1 MNSYNENLHSSVV
14 TALSDQELQVQKTKA
29 SLDASMF
36 SLYYAEGARIT
47 AAENLHIA
55 NTNLEFQQLAQ
66 EQAVIDS
73 DLSTN
78 VLASADL
85 AKELVA
91 KSVSNT
97 SVAAANVQIA
107 SNAILKLASDT
118 GSIFSIVNAADYGTE
133 IYDQSKEAYE
143 LMNKTAYL
151 AEQASQYSMEAS
163 TSIAEVPANTLSEKA
178 KNTNASIKSL
188 LDAVTTNF
196 NNASTAVVTYT
207 ETLATEN
214 TEEKAAEGVLE
225 NTNTVYNSSVESYD
239 LYNKEMNLNLLVK
252 VPDVVGE
259 RTNYKVSFDSYKSP
273 FDVSKFTSGLF
284 RKNKGYP
291 VSKYYIFLVR
301 NDKKDVFSISDAEG
315 LILLDPEEKR
325 YIEVKSNEKNS
336 HEKDIYQ
343 SQLKDVQ
350 GKSMELGVK
359 YVVFVFALLDNE
371 YKKLI
376 NTFDDYLSAPSAF
389 FTLTKQLAAPEAKT
403 IKVENNRMVFVVDE
417 NITEEIEYR
426 CMFLPNNQ
434 NLVKGLLTV
443 EGLKTIESETRK
455 LERIA
460 DTFDPLI
467 AKLETE
473 INNLTSEKSGVD
485 ELKTANR
492 EKWEDED
499 LDAKELKKLKDEHK
513 KLGVEYDKKS
523 AELAKLEKELKR
535 VEHRKQQ
542 AINSIDR
549 PKHIQPGFFFNYT
562 IASGLNLESY
572 SIAKKLKDKVDD
584 KEIWEVQITAS
595 TTDNFGNRLHE
606 GDKYIPVVLAMPNEG
621 EAVNNQILGALSD
634 FQHTKDFIYKNKV
647 LTNVITN

>member
-14 TALSDQELQVQKTKA
+14 TALNDQELLVQKTKA

-47 AAENLHIA
+47 AAENLQVA
-55 NTNLEFQQLAQ
+55 NTNLEFQQLTQ

-78 VLASADL
+78 VLASASL

-163 TSIAEVPANTLSEKA
+163 TLIAEVPANTLAEKA
-178 KNTNASIKSL
+178 KTTDSSIKSL

-196 NNASTAVVTYT
+196 NNASATVVTDT

-214 TEEKAAEGVLE
+214 TKEKAAEGVLE
-225 NTNTVYNSSVESYD
+225 NTNTVYNSSVESYG

-273 FDVSKFTSGLF
+273 FGITNYTNGFFK
-284 RKNKGYP
+284 KKKGYP
-291 VSKYYIFLVR
+291 VSKYYIFLVE
-301 NDKKDVFSISDAEG
+301 NNKKDVFSISDAEG

-325 YIEVKSNEKNS
+325 YIEVKSNDKDF
-336 HEKDIYQ
+336 HEVDIYQ
-343 SQLKDVQ
+343 SQLKDTQ
-350 GKSMELGVK
+350 GKPMQLGVK
-359 YVVFVFALLDNE
+359 YVVFVFAVLDNE
-371 YKKLI
+371 YKKII

-389 FTLTKQLAAPEAKT
+389 FTLTKQLAAPKAKS
-403 IKVENNRMVFVVDE
+403 IEVKDNRMTFIVDE

-443 EGLKTIESETRK
+443 EGLKTVESETRK

-467 AKLETE
+467 AQLETE

-492 EKWEDED
+492 EKWDDD

-513 KLGVEYDKKS
+513 KLSAEYDKKT
-523 AELAKLEKELKR
+523 AELAKLERELKK
-535 VEHRKQQ
+535 VEQRKQQ

-572 SIAKKLKDKVDD
+572 SIAKKTDHKKDD
-584 KEIWEVQITAS
+584 KEVWEVELKVS

-621 EAVNNQILGALSD
+621 DAVNNQIVGALSD
-634 FQHTKDFIYKNKV
+634 FQHTKDFTYLSKV
-647 LTNVITN
+647 LTNVIDN